1 MEPGRSSISLS
12 SSTLTQR
19 TSLRV
24 GSVPGSSLPPG
35 STQYGSLSGFWWRTR
50 SSAPSRSTTAATR
63 TPKSILRA
71 ARSLPMQRVYPRED
85 QGELRD
91 VRRLFLLAL
100 GQAQVQDLGLQ
111 LVACFEHQAQTFV
124 FGEMSVVGFEDTGLG
139 GWVISGRTA
148 VVKEDGE
155 PFVLYAGELQ
165 DRVQVG
171 GYGLV
176 ARSSGNRR
184 VEQLPTEMTEA
195 RHPQHV
201 SRKLEIKPPVVRQYF
216 EAIPPDAVRGA
227 EDHGRRGQRYL
238 GVVAVHAAQL
248 QRSLAVEA
256 HRVPGR
262 SEKVPARLGEVAP
275 LHAGPV
281 HGAKPGF

>member
-1 MEPGRSSISLS
+1 M
-12 SSTLTQR
+12 
-19 TSLRV
+19 
-24 GSVPGSSLPPG
+24 
-35 STQYGSLSGFWWRTR
+35 SGFWWRTR

-100 GQAQVQDLGLQ
+100 RQAQVRDLGLQ

-139 GWVISGRTA
+139 GWVGAGHTA

-155 PFVLYAGELQ
+155 FFVLPPGELQ

-176 ARSSGNRR
+176 ICSSGNSR
-184 VEQLPTEMTEA
+184 VEQLPAEMTEA
-195 RHPQHV
+195 RHPEHV
-201 SRKLEIKPPVVRQYF
+201 SRDLESQHPFVW
-216 EAIPPDAVRGA
+216 
-227 EDHGRRGQRYL
+227 
-238 GVVAVHAAQL
+238 
-248 QRSLAVEA
+248 
-256 HRVPGR
+256 
-262 SEKVPARLGEVAP
+262 
-275 LHAGPV
+275 
-281 HGAKPGF
+281 